1 MITCRTLGAV
11 ELTVGGSDAPAEL
24 LWRKNLALLIY
35 LARSPNRSRARQHLT
50 ALLWGDKPERAARQ
64 SLREALRV
72 LRRWL
77 GEDVLHAEG
86 DVIRL
91 DPQIV
96 QLDTDRFE
104 DLEAA
109 GDLRG
114 AASLVVG
121 EFLEGFSVADA
132 SDFEDWLAVER
143 ARWRTRGVAVVVGL
157 CEALLARGD
166 VAVAAEEA
174 LRATTLDPTA
184 DTAVRAAMRAQALW
198 GDRAGALAQFEEFA
212 ARLRELGT
220 EPDEATRLL
229 AERVRRQRT
238 WTLPESV
245 PQDDQRG
252 AELRR
257 VPLVGREREL
267 EQLVSVWH
275 ACVHDRHAA
284 AVVLEADL
292 GVGKTRLAEE
302 LLERARLEGG
312 TVAAVRSV
320 EADFNRPMSGV
331 LGLAQG
337 GLLDASGVA
346 AAMPNALAAFAAAIP
361 EWADRFRLPERLS
374 GDLGQALTDIGRAI
388 AEEQPL
394 LFFTDDAQ
402 WCDHESLVALTA
414 ITRDLNRWPVLTCFA
429 VSPQPPRPELDDLR
443 TRIGRD
449 VAGITVRLDRLSDE
463 AVRRLA
469 RWAVPSYDDAQ
480 IDRLARRVASDSA
493 GLPLLAVELLH
504 AVALGLDLEQ
514 MRGAWP
520 EPFRTLSHT
529 LPGDLPD
536 AIVAA
541 IRMGFRRLS
550 APAQRVLEGA
560 SILPKPTPAE
570 ALGTAAALAGDD
582 LHAALDELEWQR
594 WLTADSR
601 GYSFVAKIVREVIA
615 RDMLTEGQ
623 KERIL
628 RSVSS

>member
-1 MITCRTLGAV
+1 MISCRTLGAV
-11 ELTVGGSDAPAEL
+11 EVTVDGLDAPTEL

-50 ALLWGDKPERAARQ
+50 ALLWGDKPDRAARQ
-64 SLREALRV
+64 SLREALRA

-77 GEDVLHAEG
+77 GEDALQTEG

-114 AASLVVG
+114 AADLVAG

-143 ARWRTRGVAVVVGL
+143 ARWRTRGVAAVVGV
-157 CEALLARGD
+157 CEAFLARGEI
-166 VAVAAEEA
+166 AVAAEEA
-174 LRATTLDPTA
+174 FRAITLDPTA

-198 GDRAGALAQFEEFA
+198 GDRAGALARFEEFA

-220 EPDEATRLL
+220 EPDQATKSL

-238 WTLPESV
+238 WTLSESV
-245 PQDDQRG
+245 PQDNQRG

-257 VPLVGREREL
+257 APLVGREREL

-275 ACVHDRHAA
+275 ACVHDRRAA

-312 TVAAVRSV
+312 TVAAVRCV
-320 EADFNRPMSGV
+320 EADFSRPFSGI
-331 LGLAQG
+331 LGLAQS
-337 GLLDASGVA
+337 GLLDAPGVT
-346 AAMPNALAAFAAAIP
+346 AAMPNVLAAFAAAIP
-361 EWADRFRLPERLS
+361 EWADRFGLPESAS
-374 GDLGQALTDIGRAI
+374 GDLGQALTDIARAV
-388 AEEQPL
+388 AEEQPV

-402 WCDHESLVALTA
+402 WCDHESLLALTA
-414 ITRDLNRWPVLTCFA
+414 VTRDLNRWPVLACFA

-443 TRIGRD
+443 SRIGRD
-449 VAGITVRLDRLSDE
+449 VSGVTVRLDRLSDD
-463 AVRRLA
+463 ALCRLA

-480 IDRLARRVASDSA
+480 IDRLARRVAADSA

-550 APAQRVLEGA
+550 APSQRVLGGA
-560 SILPKPTPAE
+560 SILPTPTPIE
-570 ALGTAAALAGDD
+570 ALGAASALAGDD
-582 LHAALDELEWQR
+582 LDAALDELEWQR

-601 GYSFVAKIVREVIA
+601 GYSFVAKIVREVIT

-628 RSVSS
+628 SSVSG